1 VAVDGETVA
10 VKVTGRPLFD
20 GLGLDVNMVVVLALF
35 TVCESAD
42 DVLLAWVASPLYC
55 AVMECIPTA
64 RLEVEKAATPLASS
78 ADVPSVEM
86 PSMKVTVPVAPED
99 GLTVAENVTCCP

>member
-1 VAVDGETVA
+1 
-10 VKVTGRPLFD
+10 
-20 GLGLDVNMVVVLALF
+20 MVVVLALF

-42 DVLLAWVASPLYC
+42 DVLLAWAASPLYC

-78 ADVPSVEM
+78 ADVPSVET
-86 PSMKVTVPVAPED
+86 PSMNVTVPVAPED